1 MIRDFLH
8 IRIKQFFREMKVLG
22 LTRCIFLLV
31 LFGFAITAIFEYT
44 SKTPHI
50 YYTVMIYLVVIV
62 SIHLNRKDLRFLKTR
77 IGNYKKILLIEYA
90 ILTLPLMGGLLYNQY
105 YGVVGL
111 LLIAIGFIS
120 AMDKTFSLAITNN
133 KLLQWIP
140 EHCFEWRAGFRK
152 NFLWILLVWFAGL
165 ATSFLLGT
173 VPVAIFILAIIL
185 MGFYEYGEPYPMLIA
200 YEENADRF
208 LWNKI
213 KMHIKLFSVLFVP
226 LFFSFIAFHPDKWYI
241 PAAEYVIFISLHI
254 YIILTKYAFYQP
266 NMKSH
271 GSQTF
276 GLIGLL
282 GIFFF
287 FLLPVV
293 WILTIYFYFKS
304 KENLNVYLNDY
315 S

>member
-1 MIRDFLH
+1 MIRNFLF
-8 IRIKQFFREMKVLG
+8 IRRKQFFREVKVLG
-22 LTRCIFLLV
+22 LIRCIFLLI
-31 LFGFAITAIFEYT
+31 LFGFVVTAILEYT
-44 SKTPHI
+44 SQTPHI
-50 YYTVMIYLVVIV
+50 YYTVVIYLVVIV
-62 SIHLNRKDLRFLKTR
+62 SVHLNRKDLKFLKIR
-77 IGNYKKILLIEYA
+77 IDKYKRILFIEYT
-90 ILTLPLMGGLLYNQY
+90 ILTLPLLVGLLYNQY

-120 AMDKTFSLAITNN
+120 AMEKTFPLVISNN

-140 EHCFEWRAGFRK
+140 DHCFEWRAGFRK
-152 NFLWILLVWFAGL
+152 NFLWILLIWIAGL
-165 ATSFLLGT
+165 ATSFSLGT
-173 VPVAIFILAIIL
+173 VPVAIFILAVIL

-200 YEENADRF
+200 YEKNADNF

-213 KMHIKLFSVLFVP
+213 KMHIKLFSILFIP

-241 PAAEYVIFISLHI
+241 PVAEYVIFISLHI

-266 NMKSH
+266 NMKSRA
-271 GSQTF
+271 SQTF

-304 KENLNVYLNDY
+304 KENLNFYMNDY